1 MRRIVSYRKVS
12 ANQEYAYKNERV
24 QEVYLETLIY
34 FG

>member
-12 ANQEYAYKNERV
+12 ANQEYVYKNESV

-34 FG
+34 FD